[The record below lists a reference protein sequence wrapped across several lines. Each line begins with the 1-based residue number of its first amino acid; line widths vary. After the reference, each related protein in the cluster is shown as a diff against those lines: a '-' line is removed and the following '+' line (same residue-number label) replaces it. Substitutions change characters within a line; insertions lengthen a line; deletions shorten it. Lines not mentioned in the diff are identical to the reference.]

1 MDQRSTAQ
9 YGDPFAEALAGVP
22 EDDEP
27 LTDDDLAAIAES
39 DEDLAAGRIV
49 TLEDLKRDLGL
60 P

>member
-1 MDQRSTAQ
+1 MDQRSAAR
-9 YGDPFAEALAGVP
+9 YDDPFGEALAGVP

-27 LTDDDLAAIAES
+27 LTDDDRAAIAES

-60 P
+60 R